1 MGSNPFK
8 KRAATRM
15 TLCPVC
21 LEEIGVKKL
30 TSHLQRIHAA
40 TRFVNCTTC
49 TETPNVGSYV
59 GHLLRNHAQEFWIG
73 TGVKS
78 KQLTLV
84 IERWYTLKPERKSLY
99 ICSACNAEVPYN
111 ELFLHQKKVHGID
124 YLNTKVIGT
133 MQPDRLGTADESRV
147 DANTLKQSAK
157 EKLTVRGVVPL
168 SVCQQLII
176 NSAYWYSHTRG
187 SPAQAAKHQNN
198 ITYGKYTGG
207 RISFGANTF
216 LIQKA
221 AERLIA
227 LLEVR
232 TDEHGRFLVDPAV
245 FYQEAKE
252 IVASSVKGMNGKR
265 YSKYPIQEDGHML
278 FGTQS
283 IHVPSFI
290 KTFTDEF
297 RIRNRIPV

>member
-49 TETPNVGSYV
+49 TETPKAGSYAR
-59 GHLLRNHAQEFWIG
+59 HLLNNHAEDFWIG
-73 TGVKS
+73 AGVKS

-84 IERWYTLKPERKSLY
+84 IERWYALKPERKSLY

-124 YLNTKVIGT
+124 YLNTKVIST
-133 MQPDRLGTADESRV
+133 MQPGRLGTGYENHV
-147 DANTLKQSAK
+147 DANTFKQFAK

-207 RISFGANTF
+207 
-216 LIQKA
+216 
-221 AERLIA
+221 
-227 LLEVR
+227 
-232 TDEHGRFLVDPAV
+232 
-245 FYQEAKE
+245 
-252 IVASSVKGMNGKR
+252 
-265 YSKYPIQEDGHML
+265 
-278 FGTQS
+278 
-283 IHVPSFI
+283 
-290 KTFTDEF
+290 
-297 RIRNRIPV
+297 